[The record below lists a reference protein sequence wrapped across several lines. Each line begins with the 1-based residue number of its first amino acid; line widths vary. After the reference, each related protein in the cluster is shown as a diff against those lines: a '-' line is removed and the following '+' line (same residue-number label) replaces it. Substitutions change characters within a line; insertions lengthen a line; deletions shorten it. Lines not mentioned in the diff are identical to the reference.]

1 MLTESY
7 SSSRDPPEKSIP
19 VCTLHHFPNK
29 IEHTIHWSRDL
40 FEGYF
45 KNAADHVNAYLS
57 QPDFLEFLRKQPV
70 VQQVE
75 ILNAVHGSL
84 VSERPITFDQCIAWA
99 RTRFEDLFHNN
110 IVQLLYNFP
119 LDTITPS
126 GGNDIPLSSFFFV
139 DAQLTLCSV
148 APRPSLSF
156 ALASPAPFWSGP
168 KRAPSPL
175 KFNPDDRTHMD
186 FIIAAAN
193 LRAAN
198 FGLRGAGHCKL

>member
-1 MLTESY
+1 VCAKYLQVVVPMLTESY

-75 ILNAVHGSL
+75 ILNAIHGSL
-84 VSERPITFDQCIAWA
+84 VSERPFTFDQCIAWA
-99 RTRFEDLFHNN
+99 RTRFEDLFRNN
-110 IVQLLYNFP
+110 IAQLLYNFP

-126 GGNDIPLSSFFFV
+126 GGTTHT
-139 DAQLTLCSV
+139 AHALT
-148 APRPSLSF
+148 
-156 ALASPAPFWSGP
+156 
-168 KRAPSPL
+168 RARH
-175 KFNPDDRTHMD
+175 DTTHTHTHML
-186 FIIAAAN
+186 
-193 LRAAN
+193 LRTRA
-198 FGLRGAGHCKL
+198 